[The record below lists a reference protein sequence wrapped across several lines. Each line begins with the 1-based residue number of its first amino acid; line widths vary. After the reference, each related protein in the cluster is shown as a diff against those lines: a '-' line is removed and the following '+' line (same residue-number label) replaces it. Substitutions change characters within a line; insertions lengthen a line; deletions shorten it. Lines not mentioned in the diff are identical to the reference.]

1 MKHKILV
8 LLFIMT
14 LALSIHAFDYVEY
27 YFKIPYTSKTTINE
41 INKLCSVDKFDAEF
55 VYAYAN
61 PKQFIRVSQEYEAL
75 ELLTNPSKT
84 IDIPTASSI
93 DEMREWD
100 SYPNYSTYIAM
111 MEQFAIDYP
120 NLCSVESIGT
130 SVDNREIL
138 VAKISDNVTVDEAEP
153 KLFYTGQM
161 HGDEIVCYV
170 LFLRLIDY
178 LLVNYE
184 TDPEIAEIVNN
195 TQIYINPL
203 SNPDGLY
210 TNNDNTINGATRYN
224 ANGVDLNRN
233 YPTPTGVD
241 HPDNESWQPETII
254 MMNYADQ
261 HNFVFSS
268 NTHSGAEV
276 VNYPWD
282 TWQRRHPDNNWF
294 HYISR
299 MYADTVHENAPNSY
313 MTDFENGITNGYDW
327 YSVLGGRQDWFTY
340 YKQTREITLELSL
353 QKILP
358 TSQLNNHWN
367 YNYQSMIEWIRQVN
381 YGIQGVVTDALGEPL
396 VAKIEILDHDSE
408 QDKSYVFSSEL
419 HGDYYR
425 PLFAGVYDL
434 KVSCE
439 GYETQI
445 IEDVAVENDAS
456 LEVNVTL
463 ASTTLTSF
471 SGFVYTDE
479 ATPLSGVEVTLTDFT
494 VFAAT
499 TDETGYFMID
509 NIFTGNYNLRV
520 YKEGFEPYTGFI
532 DISEEGNTMDFNLNI
547 SYAESFES
555 LLPDEWYSTTSRS
568 WFRDGNNAYDGSYS
582 LKSGN
587 ISGNQTSNILVESN
601 VATES
606 IISFYYKVSSEA
618 GYDLF
623 KFYINGQLKGS
634 WSGEVDWTY
643 VEYTTNPGLNTYKW
657 EYNKDIY
664 TSDGSDAAW
673 IDYVSLPQTIT
684 NNSDL
689 DLVTAVDHQLSCY
702 PNPFN
707 PELNISFYQSA
718 QNPISEISIYNL
730 KGQKVKHFA
739 NILTSEGHQTVVWDG
754 RDINKKS
761 VASGIYFIKTKSED
775 MTTTH
780 KVILMK

>member
-1 MKHKILV
+1 
-8 LLFIMT
+8 
-14 LALSIHAFDYVEY
+14 
-27 YFKIPYTSKTTINE
+27 
-41 INKLCSVDKFDAEF
+41 
-55 VYAYAN
+55 
-61 PKQFIRVSQEYEAL
+61 
-75 ELLTNPSKT
+75 
-84 IDIPTASSI
+84 
-93 DEMREWD
+93 
-100 SYPNYSTYIAM
+100 
-111 MEQFAIDYP
+111 
-120 NLCSVESIGT
+120 
-130 SVDNREIL
+130 
-138 VAKISDNVTVDEAEP
+138 
-153 KLFYTGQM
+153 
-161 HGDEIVCYV
+161 
-170 LFLRLIDY
+170 
-178 LLVNYE
+178 
-184 TDPEIAEIVNN
+184 
-195 TQIYINPL
+195 
-203 SNPDGLY
+203 
-210 TNNDNTINGATRYN
+210 
-224 ANGVDLNRN
+224 
-233 YPTPTGVD
+233 
-241 HPDNESWQPETII
+241 
-254 MMNYADQ
+254 
-261 HNFVFSS
+261 
-268 NTHSGAEV
+268 
-276 VNYPWD
+276 
-282 TWQRRHPDNNWF
+282 
-294 HYISR
+294 
-299 MYADTVHENAPNSY
+299 
-313 MTDFENGITNGYDW
+313 
-327 YSVLGGRQDWFTY
+327 
-340 YKQTREITLELSL
+340 
-353 QKILP
+353 
-358 TSQLNNHWN
+358 
-367 YNYQSMIEWIRQVN
+367 
-381 YGIQGVVTDALGEPL
+381 
-396 VAKIEILDHDSE
+396 
-408 QDKSYVFSSEL
+408 
-419 HGDYYR
+419 
-425 PLFAGVYDL
+425 
-434 KVSCE
+434 
-439 GYETQI
+439 
-445 IEDVAVENDAS
+445 
-456 LEVNVTL
+456 
-463 ASTTLTSF
+463 TTLTSF

-555 LLPDEWYSTTSRS
+555 SLPAEWYSTTSRS